1 MKNQYFTLLLFS
13 LIFSFSMGQ
22 YKDYTCNSIVKD
34 SQNKCM
40 ANYYCN
46 TADSLI
52 SKADYYLENPPDAR
66 CLNHYS
72 YFVLLSDF
80 YLSAVNSRNCSQEQ
94 MFYSW
99 DKAVE
104 LLLKAGEIK
113 PEYLQKSGEGAQK
126 LRSIYSDKSIY
137 YFNLKDQQLYDST
150 IVQVKYWK
158 EMYDGPVKQIDHTT
172 PPNTTVYSKRDTSL
186 DIPVVLR
193 PIEKKFA
200 SKHIVVLAQ
209 NKKQIIDRINELKPL
224 TDEHLSIHFDS
235 DIQITLPDNPLRY
248 KYKLLFE
255 EHIQHRVT
263 VTYPGYEEQ
272 FFEFISTQA
281 PQYDTLFVIMYP
293 LGTPLYYTNGHK
305 RSFQPD
311 SNSITIFPFMYYKK
325 EEFNLLIE
333 ELNLVKTPYSYNYKK
348 KSGEPFDAKND
359 PILEKLRSYGI
370 YQVPVGHNLAKNTL
384 LTNQLRIFW
393 IKNADEQ
400 TIEEKKEIIL
410 LLEKYQLKQIESNW
424 YAAPLGIGFYL
435 NTIVEELN
443 QLQIVRSAYP
453 ETYQLISH

>member
-1 MKNQYFTLLLFS
+1 MKSLVLVVLLSCFN
-13 LIFSFSMGQ
+13 FGFSMGQ
-22 YKDYTCNSIVKD
+22 YKDYNCNSIIKD
-34 SQNKCM
+34 AQKECI
-40 ANYYCN
+40 ANYSCY

-52 SKADYYLENPPDAR
+52 SKADYYSQNPPDSR

-72 YFVLLSDF
+72 YFVLLSDL
-80 YLSAVNSRNCSQEQ
+80 YLSAINSRNCSHEQ
-94 MFYSW
+94 VIYSW

-104 LLLKAGEIK
+104 LILKAGKIK
-113 PEYLQKSGEGAQK
+113 REYLQKNSDGAQR
-126 LRSIYSDKSIY
+126 LMYIYSSKSTY
-137 YFNLKDQQLYDST
+137 YFDLKNQEQYDLATFQL
-150 IVQVKYWK
+150 KYWSDL
-158 EMYDGPVKQIDHTT
+158 YNGPSKQIDHTK
-172 PPNTTVYSKRDTSL
+172 PPNTTVYANKDTLPGRPIVSQ
-186 DIPVVLR
+186 
-193 PIEKKFA
+193 PIEKRFI

-209 NKKQIIDRINELKPL
+209 NKKQIIDRKSELKPL

-235 DIQITLPDNPLRY
+235 DIQITPPDNPSRY

-263 VTYPGYEEQ
+263 VTYPDYEEQ
-272 FFEFISTQA
+272 FFEFISTQV

-293 LGTPLYYTNGHK
+293 VGTPLYYTKWHK

-311 SNSITIFPFMYYKK
+311 SNSITIFPFMYKK

-333 ELNLVKTPYSYNYKK
+333 ELNLVNTPYSYNYKK

-393 IKNADEQ
+393 IKDADEQ
-400 TIEEKKEIIL
+400 TIEEKKEINF
-410 LLEKYQLKQIESNW
+410 LLEKYQLKQIENNW

-453 ETYQLISH
+453 ETYQLLSY